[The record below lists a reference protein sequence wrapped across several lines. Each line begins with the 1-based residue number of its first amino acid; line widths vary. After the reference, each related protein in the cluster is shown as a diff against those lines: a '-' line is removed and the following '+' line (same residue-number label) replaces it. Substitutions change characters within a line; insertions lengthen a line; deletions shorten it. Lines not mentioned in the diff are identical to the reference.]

1 MPLQAES
8 ELTEE
13 MAQKEHQEFSGALTL
28 GGIQMPHANIR

>member
-13 MAQKEHQEFSGALTL
+13 MAQKGHKDLSGARTL
-28 GGIQMPHANIR
+28 GGI